1 MRLFL
6 LHIFIKDFSFFIIY
20 NYLLKW
26 NVINRLSELNDMQ
39 RINGIKRATFL
50 GTLESSLYYFMFF
63 GFISFV
69 LYIPIVYLLR
79 WLIKNKKLN
88 LIVTGSILTALTPL
102 LFWSANG
109 FQHNSYYLTETEIAA
124 WILVSLLSMAFY
136 LFVNYK
142 QKDFACFSTLL
153 KK

>member
-1 MRLFL
+1 MRLFPI
-6 LHIFIKDFSFFIIY
+6 HIFIKDFTFFIIY

-50 GTLESSLYYFMFF
+50 GTLESSVYYFMFF
-63 GFISFV
+63 GCISFV
-69 LYIPIVYLLR
+69 LYVPIVYLFR

-88 LIVTGSILTALTPL
+88 LIVSGSILTAMTPL

-109 FQHNSYYLTETEIAA
+109 FKHNNYYLIETEIAT
-124 WILVSLLSMAFY
+124 WIIVSLLSMTFY
-136 LFVNYK
+136 LFVNFK
-142 QKDFACFSTLL
+142 PKDFPCFSILL